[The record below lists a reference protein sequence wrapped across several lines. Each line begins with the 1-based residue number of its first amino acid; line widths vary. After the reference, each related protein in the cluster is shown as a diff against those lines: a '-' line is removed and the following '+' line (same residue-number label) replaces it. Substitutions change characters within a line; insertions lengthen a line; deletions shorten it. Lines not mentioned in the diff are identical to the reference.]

1 MPKTRSMARDE
12 RPHIQFKI
20 VATKEITDEVT
31 IRNDALDISAR
42 DSNAAIDCLSNQ
54 HLLSAL
60 RRIFIKFL
68 FGCCIYLLSWS
79 SILCRVVRGMVK
91 YPDKMPMAVWVI
103 TLGILLLYE
112 TFIICQCTSIF
123 VRIRHIANRILETNS
138 RSNCSEKEAFKQ
150 LPPWSLERVGIRF
163 FSAANLD
170 DPFGISLVGAC
181 IALDLIGVILYSV
194 PSIRDLLGIS
204 EKTQPSESFSVVV
217 LLLLIWTLFILVR
230 KKVHWLSKQ
239 SQLIQF
245 LIYNTGTLLLVVVW
259 GAVVLGAFD
268 HKAVN
273 EDSRF
278 IWLGLIVSFLS
289 LLGYF
294 VSVNS
299 RIDNWSPK
307 AWSIDDNATEKGD
320 DAIHHLAQS
329 HKYAQI
335 FHLALIVSTL
345 FLFFLK
351 SNSKDL
357 MWWTDYIWMKVPTYF
372 FTLDY
377 KKMDDTTNLQTKT
390 IDYCASRNDMPI
402 FAVALS
408 LAWSTLSCLQHH
420 ISRGTLNTAI
430 ANATT
435 KGTNKCDYQREV
447 QLIGLITAVFITVAS
462 VAAGHRN
469 GWSCIGGIVFT
480 LFLFCVC
487 IPFVLLFTLGV
498 LRLYPECSN
507 NNLIYVLE
515 RVSRYKWV
523 EYTFSATLMHVVVLH
538 YAGIYSS
545 HEVVLSAGLLAIA
558 MCSVHTVELEFA
570 SLLPRYP
577 DAVDVPTRAALELP
591 FIHLSFWS
599 KGVLTLALTVP
610 LLFYDNRDWQV
621 AVVWCT

>member
-1 MPKTRSMARDE
+1 M
-12 RPHIQFKI
+12 
-20 VATKEITDEVT
+20 DEVM
-31 IRNDALDISAR
+31 IRNDVLDVSST
-42 DSNAAIDCLSNQ
+42 DSHAAVDWLSNQ

-79 SILCRVVRGMVK
+79 SILCRVVRGMVR

-123 VRIRHIANRILETNS
+123 VRIRHIAKKILEKDTRNS
-138 RSNCSEKEAFKQ
+138 EVSNCSEKQAFQQ

-181 IALDLIGVILYSV
+181 IAIDLIGVILYSV

-259 GAVVLGAFD
+259 GTLVLGSFD

-273 EDSRF
+273 EDSRL
-278 IWLGLIVSFLS
+278 IWLALIVSFLT
-289 LLGYF
+289 LLGYL
-294 VSVNS
+294 VRVNS
-299 RIDNWSPK
+299 RINNWSAK
-307 AWSIDDNATEKGD
+307 AWSDDDTATD
-320 DAIHHLAQS
+320 TDAINHLAQS
-329 HKYAQI
+329 HKYAQL

-345 FLFFLK
+345 FLFLLK
-351 SNSKDL
+351 SNSSEL
-357 MWWTDYIWMKVPTYF
+357 TWWTDYIWMKVPSYF

-377 KKMDDTTNLQTKT
+377 KKMDDATNLQTKT

-420 ISRGTLNTAI
+420 ISNSTLNTAI
-430 ANATT
+430 SDATT
-435 KGTNKCDYQREV
+435 KGAKRCNDYQREA

-480 LFLFCVC
+480 LFLFCLC

-545 HEVVLSAGLLAIA
+545 HEVVLSAGLLAIS
-558 MCSVHTVELEFA
+558 MCSVHAVELEFA
-570 SLLPRYP
+570 SLLPEYP
-577 DAVDVPTRAALELP
+577 DAVDVRTRAALELP